1 MSTAIRTEH
10 QVEHH
15 GRSYSLWLR
24 GDNFYLRLE
33 RSGRTIWKSLR
44 TADKATAKIK
54 ARGELDKLSKNDWKP
69 ETKPESP
76 KRPATLGDILDRF
89 SAGNATTL
97 LDPRTAR
104 NYASSFK
111 EVVSTGTGRPYDP
124 KSSAEILSEK
134 LVRDYMAAC
143 RKPNLENGGK
153 PTRPDSSIRS
163 TITQARCVVQENFR
177 DLYHDI
183 TMPDLAGFRAK
194 KRFKPQ
200 QDVGFVPFD
209 RQTVIDMETA
219 ADRLWQNR
227 DATWI
232 PYALMSQLGLRNNEV
247 EKALWSDFITRP
259 VFDKDG
265 NKTEIRAL
273 RVRAGYDEA
282 LGGEIEVPVDLW
294 EKLEPYKQEATTEYI
309 VPGKNKTERAAV
321 CDRQINR
328 FVERFI
334 PGRQKLSYE
343 LRKWAGSIV
352 ATRHGIYAAQRFLRH
367 RSVTTTERYYA
378 TYLKSQSAAT
388 MADRAEIYGLEK
400 TA

>member
-1 MSTAIRTEH
+1 MSTATSTDISFNHRGE
-10 QVEHH
+10 
-15 GRSYSLWLR
+15 SYTLWLR
-24 GDNFYLRLE
+24 GGKFYLRLS
-33 RSGRTIWKSLR
+33 RGGKAIWKSLK
-44 TADKATAKIK
+44 TTQKAAAIERAKK
-54 ARGELDKLSKNDWKP
+54 ALDELERNDWKP
-69 ETKPESP
+69 AVKEEAPAKA
-76 KRPATLGDILDRF
+76 ATLGQILDRF
-89 SAGNATTL
+89 LKGNSTTL
-97 LDPRTAR
+97 LHPRTAK
-104 NYASSFK
+104 NYACSLK
-111 EVVSTGTGRPYDP
+111 EVVSTGTGKEYNPETP
-124 KSSAEILSEK
+124 ASILTEK

-143 RKPNLENGGK
+143 RALDPETQQ
-153 PTRPDSSIRS
+153 PRRPDSSIRS
-163 TITQARCVVQENFR
+163 TITQARCVLQENFK

-183 TMPDLAGFRAK
+183 VLPDLTGFRAK

-209 RQTVIDMETA
+209 RQTVIDMEA
-219 ADRLWQNR
+219 AAERLWKNR

-232 PYALMSQLGLRNNEV
+232 SYALMSQLGLRNGEV

-259 VFDKDG
+259 VFDEKG
-265 NKTEIRAL
+265 AKSEIRVL

-282 LGGEIEVPVDLW
+282 LTGEIEVPSDLW
-294 EKLEPYKQEATTEYI
+294 EKLKVYQDAAITEYV

-334 PGRQKLSYE
+334 PDRQKLSYE

-378 TYLKSQSAAT
+378 TYLKSQTAAT
-388 MADRAEIYGLEK
+388 TADRAAIYGLEQV